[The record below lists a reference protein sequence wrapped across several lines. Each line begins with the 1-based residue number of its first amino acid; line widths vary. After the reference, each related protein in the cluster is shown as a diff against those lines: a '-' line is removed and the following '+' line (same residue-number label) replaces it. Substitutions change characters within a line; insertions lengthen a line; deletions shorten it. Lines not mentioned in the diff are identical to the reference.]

1 MERRVLEITIK
12 DLEANI
18 QLLKAEQKESS
29 KKLKVK
35 LDQIEKLDSDI
46 ISKTETITLEASK
59 LEETRRFLTQKQ
71 QEIEA
76 REERSKVTLKEL
88 EVSIVLA
95 SEELK
100 KLIDTS
106 SKTAYST
113 SQSLKLEESLKT
125 SIESLKTKENELILH
140 LKTLQKD
147 AEIREKDVNK
157 LGQNLLHLNNETS
170 IRTADLRLIERKI
183 KELNKEIKKLEEL
196 RDKTDNDYKYYMDML
211 QTKQHDVTIVV
222 KRLEEK
228 YGEAFPNL
236 KLKI

>member
-157 LGQNLLHLNNETS
+157 LGQNLLHLNNETT

>member
-157 LGQNLLHLNNETS
+157 LGQNLLHLNNETT

-211 QTKQHDVTIVV
+211 QTKQHDVNIVV